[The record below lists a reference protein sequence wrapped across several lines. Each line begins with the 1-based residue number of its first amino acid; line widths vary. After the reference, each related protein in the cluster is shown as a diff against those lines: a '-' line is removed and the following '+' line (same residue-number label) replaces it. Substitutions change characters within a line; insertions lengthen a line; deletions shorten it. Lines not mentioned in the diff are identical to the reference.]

1 MSWSHFEA
9 CVDQQRYVPLWAVLR
24 QGAIQKHR
32 YDWTHRSSP
41 SSHTS
46 RAKRIQ
52 FESIPVKQLRAHSGL
67 LQVISNSWCR
77 RLAISPLFQGAGPNP
92 KTYDPMICSQGH
104 QNSWRQSHTLRVV
117 VRWKRSREKKS
128 IALCMTLSVHCT
140 LYETIKPIK
149 WLNGLSLQ
157 QTHFFASPFSLH
169 TWHKQNKTNTKQRST
184 LYTTVS
190 KLHSHAFSQV
200 LHLCWNDTFARQS
213 HVWEM
218 RSLHNRWDV
227 LGTLRK
233 VCTRII

>member
-117 VRWKRSREKKS
+117 VRWKHSREKNARGWHYQS
-128 IALCMTLSVHCT
+128 IALCMKLSNQSNDWMAYLCNRLTFLPLRFHCIHDT
-140 LYETIKPIK
+140 NKIKQI
-149 WLNGLSLQ
+149 
-157 QTHFFASPFSLH
+157 
-169 TWHKQNKTNTKQRST
+169 QNKDPRCTQMCPSCIAMPFPKSFTFVGMIHLRDKAMYERWGPST
-184 LYTTVS
+184 I
-190 KLHSHAFSQV
+190 
-200 LHLCWNDTFARQS
+200 CG
-213 HVWEM
+213 M
-218 RSLHNRWDV
+218 C
-227 LGTLRK
+227 LGL
-233 VCTRII
+233 